1 MSRIVAIASALLLA
15 VLVCPAQQPAAA
27 GQAAASQ
34 PQTTGHAA
42 IPVLLS
48 KSLDAKK
55 LKVGEEV
62 TAKTSVTLQGG
73 GLVIPKGSKVIGHVT
88 SVQLRSKGDP
98 QTSIGLAFDKVE
110 LPDEKELLIHG
121 LVRAVGPNPNPEP
134 DTGALS
140 GSGSLAK
147 DTGQDQGATVPGPVS
162 TVGNIGS
169 TNAQGPLLSPN
180 GKGVLGIRNL
190 QLDQN
195 SNLVTNAK
203 DLKLESGTQF
213 VIQAEVQQPA
223 Q

>member
-1 MSRIVAIASALLLA
+1 MSRVVAMACSILLA
-15 VLVCPAQQPAAA
+15 VMACPAQQPAASTH
-27 GQAAASQ
+27 AASTEAQ
-34 PQTTGHAA
+34 PTGHAS

-55 LKVGEEV
+55 LKVGDEV

-73 GLVIPKGSKVIGHVT
+73 GIVIPKGSKVIGHVT
-88 SVQLRSKGDP
+88 SVQARSKGDS

-134 DTGALS
+134 DTGELS

-162 TVGNIGS
+162 TVGTLGS
-169 TNAQGPLLSPN
+169 TTTQGPLLSPN

-195 SNLVTNAK
+195 SNLVTKAK